1 MERCLR
7 RVRQL
12 VLAARAT
19 AAQAADPTIP
29 SSTGPIAVET
39 VARVLVHPWSLAF
52 LPNGRMSVA
61 PLASVRSMSGGG
73 SMGLRFGRLCF
84 VMLPCQLG
92 YRYAVGSRS
101 CPKPRMRAL
110 WHHVR
115 MCAGRRL
122 LVRG

>member
-7 RVRQL
+7 AILPL

-61 PLASVRSMSGGG
+61 PLASVRSMSGGV
-73 SMGLRFGRLCF
+73 SMALRYGRF
-84 VMLPCQLG
+84 DSVM
-92 YRYAVGSRS
+92 
-101 CPKPRMRAL
+101 
-110 WHHVR
+110 
-115 MCAGRRL
+115 
-122 LVRG
+122 